1 MPEVYPATPSDSIIL
16 MASKRVTLF
25 HNPSCG
31 TSRNVLTLLRERGI
45 EPEVVEYLKTPLSRD
60 QLRDL
65 IKRSGLS
72 ARDFLRKRERLYAE
86 LDLDNPKWSEDQLV
100 QFLAENPS
108 LQNRPVVA
116 TTKGVRS
123 CRPAETVLELLD

>member
-1 MPEVYPATPSDSIIL
+1 MCESNCATS
-16 MASKRVTLF
+16 A
-25 HNPSCG
+25 G
-31 TSRNVLTLLRERGI
+31 NVLTLLRERGI

-108 LQNRPVVA
+108 LLNRPVVA
-116 TTKGVRS
+116 TTKGVRP